1 VALYVASLPTS
12 IILQSSAGSLKR
24 IINGSTEILVLG
36 FQFQLFLDFG
46 FTQLPGA
53 MAKTWLALDQNLF
66 SRHCQVNAKTIRT
79 PFPVVTVWDFNRYAT
94 SHDPVIKRVELRSFG
109 TDPFLD
115 RFRAVHV
122 SECDLH
128 RQSHGYDSFLTE
140 YFPCTYGERLGS
152 LLLILQR
159 T

>member
-12 IILQSSAGSLKR
+12 IILQLSAGSLKR
-24 IINGSTEILVLG
+24 VINCQAEVLMWG
-36 FQFQLFLDFG
+36 CQFQMFLDFG
-46 FTQLPGA
+46 FTQLLDTMTKA
-53 MAKTWLALDQNLF
+53 WLALDYDLF
-66 SRHCQVNAKTIRT
+66 SRHCQVNAKMIRT

-94 SHDPVIKRVELRSFG
+94 SHDSVIKRVELCSFG

-128 RQSHGYDSFLTE
+128 R
-140 YFPCTYGERLGS
+140 
-152 LLLILQR
+152 
-159 T
+159 